1 MDKYTYET
9 KIWLDK
15 RFRECDENGVYF
27 AHQPIYGFRKGH
39 SEPGLIDRYIRTY
52 HIMKA
57 LSHLKFDSLLDVGA
71 AEGYKAYVAKELFD
85 VKVKCCDLS
94 EEACK
99 RAHEIFG
106 LESTSADIHDL
117 PFKNN
122 EFDVVLCSETLEHVA
137 DLQRAIDELLRVASK
152 AVVITVPHEPKD
164 VVDKNIREEIPHGHI
179 HGFDLESFDFVKS
192 AGCRILNRRMISP
205 LLFSRIPSVP
215 VVIEPMRR
223 EYHKSMRY
231 PKIFIDIYNACVPVL
246 RKLFGKRTAA
256 FLIQLD
262 DFVCRFTSSHN
273 AILFVI
279 LKDDSAKTKKQIPNL
294 LARRIISCRVPYHY
308 LKKNG

>member
-1 MDKYTYET
+1 MDKYTYKT
-9 KIWLDK
+9 KIWLDE
-15 RFRECDENGVYF
+15 RFRECDENGVYL

-57 LSHLKFDSLLDVGA
+57 LSHLEFDSLLDVGA
-71 AEGYKAYVAKELFD
+71 AEGYMAYVAKKLFD
-85 VKVKCCDLS
+85 VEVKCCDLS

-99 RAHEIFG
+99 RAQEIFKI
-106 LESTSADIHDL
+106 ESTSADIHDL

-137 DLQRAIDELLRVASK
+137 DLQRAIDELLRIASK
-152 AVVITVPHEPKD
+152 AVVVTVPHEAKE
-164 VVDKNIREEIPHGHI
+164 VIDKNIREGIPHGHI
-179 HGFDLESFDFVKS
+179 HSFDSESFDFLKS
-192 AGCRILNRRMISP
+192 AGCHIFARRMISP
-205 LLFSRIPSVP
+205 LLLSRIPSVP

-231 PKIFIDIYNACVPVL
+231 PKIFIDIYNACVPIL

-262 DFVCRFTSSHN
+262 DLVCRFTSSHN

-279 LKDDSAKTKKQIPNL
+279 LKDDSAKTEKQILNL
-294 LARRIISCRVPYHY
+294 SAQRIISCGVPYHY